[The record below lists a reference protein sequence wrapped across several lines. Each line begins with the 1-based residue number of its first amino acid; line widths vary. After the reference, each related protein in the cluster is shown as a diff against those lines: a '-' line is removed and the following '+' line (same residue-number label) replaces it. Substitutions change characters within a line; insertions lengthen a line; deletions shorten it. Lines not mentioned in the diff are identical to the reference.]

1 MNKNLQQLRTRL
13 DVIDENILLFLAQR
27 LKLAQ
32 AIGKEK
38 QKLQLPP
45 LDLQRKQEALLKR
58 ISIGQRL
65 GLEERT
71 VKTLYECLHDL
82 AVEFQNKNEK

>member
-1 MNKNLQQLRTRL
+1 MQRNIIDLRTEL
-13 DVIDENILLFLAQR
+13 DRVDTVILDFLAQR
-27 LKLAQ
+27 LQLAK

-58 ISIGQRL
+58 ISIGHNL
-65 GLEERT
+65 GLKETT

-82 AVEFQNKNEK
+82 ALEAQQHDK